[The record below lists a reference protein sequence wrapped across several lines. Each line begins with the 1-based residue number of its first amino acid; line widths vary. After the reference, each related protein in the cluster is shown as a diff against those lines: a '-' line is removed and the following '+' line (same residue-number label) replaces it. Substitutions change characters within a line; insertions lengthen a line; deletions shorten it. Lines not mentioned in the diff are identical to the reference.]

1 MLFSN
6 LLIRT
11 KLLLI
16 FATSLALIGGAVGF
30 GASQAFEGIKA
41 LKTEVI
47 ASQADAIRVEAMEVE
62 FKKQVQEWKD
72 VLLRGKKAE
81 SFSKYW
87 KQFEAQES
95 DVHSRGARL
104 QASVRDRDSAQLLTL
119 FLTAHD
125 DMGKAYRNGLR
136 KFQESGFDPVA
147 GDEAVTGIDRAPTEL
162 LTKARTSLVAAAETT
177 AAQVVAETDRAMK
190 FSLFALLSVGAG
202 TIALFI
208 VTIARGLTAPLAR
221 VVGTLEK
228 LAAGDASVTVEGLAR
243 KDEIGAL
250 ARTVDVFRKGMIEQE
265 SMRLAQQRQREE
277 NDKAQRAAMLAMAD
291 ALEQRIRD
299 IVSTVGATSRNLN
312 TAAHNLS
319 ANAEQTG
326 RQITA
331 VAAATEQASANV
343 VTVAAAGT
351 QLSASIT
358 EISRQASQSA
368 VAVETA
374 TQEAGDVSR
383 KIADLAGSTAR
394 ISEVVN
400 LINGIAAQ
408 TNLLALNATIE
419 AARAGEAGKGF
430 AVVASEVKAL
440 ANQTAVAT
448 GEIGS
453 HIGAVQQ
460 EMDAAVTAI
469 EGMTQTIVRIHEMSG
484 AIAAAVEQ
492 QGAATEEIARHV
504 EEASQRTR
512 EVADNGGGVA
522 QAAGE
527 TGQMAHLVLKST
539 ETLLGQSQG
548 LERAVAS
555 FLAEVRAA

>member
-1 MLFSN
+1 MFLSN

-16 FATSLALIGGAVGF
+16 FATTMILIGAAVGF
-30 GASQAFEGIKA
+30 GASQAYRGIGAFES
-41 LKTEVI
+41 EVM
-47 ASQADAIRVEAMEVE
+47 ASQSDAVHVEAMETE

-72 VLLRGKKAE
+72 VLLRGKNPDALA
-81 SFSKYW
+81 KYW
-87 KQFEAQES
+87 TLFQEQEIE
-95 DVHSRGARL
+95 VRSRGARL
-104 QASVRDRDSAQLLTL
+104 KAGVTDPEAAQFLTR

-125 DMGKAYRNGLR
+125 EMGQAYLNGLE
-136 KFQESGFDPVA
+136 KFKEAGFDPVA
-147 GDEAVTGIDRAPTEL
+147 GDQAVTGIDRAPTEL
-162 LTKARTSLVAAAETT
+162 LTQARQRLVAVAETT
-177 AAQVVAETDRAMK
+177 AARVADETDRALK
-190 FSLFALLSVGAG
+190 LSLLALLAVSAGA
-202 TIALFI
+202 AVLFI

-221 VVGTLEK
+221 VIGTLER
-228 LAAGDASVTVEGLAR
+228 LAEGDSSVTVEEAGR

-250 ARTVDVFRKGMIEQE
+250 ARTVEVFRKAISEREAMRRAQE
-265 SMRLAQQRQREE
+265 RQREDNE
-277 NDKAQRAAMLAMAD
+277 KAQRAAILALGD
-291 ALEQRIRD
+291 ALDGRIRD
-299 IVSTVGATSRNLN
+299 ILTTIGATSRDLN
-312 TAAHNLS
+312 AAANSLS
-319 ANAEQTG
+319 ANAEQTE

-358 EISRQASQSA
+358 EISMQASQSA
-368 VAVETA
+368 TTVETA
-374 TQEAGDVSR
+374 THEASEVTR
-383 KIADLAGSTAR
+383 KIADLASSTAK
-394 ISEVVN
+394 IGEVVN
-400 LINGIAAQ
+400 LIDSIAAQ

-430 AVVASEVKAL
+430 AVVANEVKAL
-440 ANQTAVAT
+440 ASQTAVAT
-448 GEIGS
+448 GEISS
-453 HIGAVQQ
+453 HIGSVRH
-460 EMDAAVTAI
+460 EMDAAVAAI

-492 QGAATEEIARHV
+492 QGAATVEIARHV

-527 TGQMAHLVLKST
+527 TGQMALVVLKST
-539 ETLLGQSQG
+539 ETLLGQSQT

-555 FLAEVRAA
+555 FLAEIRAA